1 MREYSVLS
9 HREFALKLLNRIHSG
24 AYVLYYLELI
34 HENLRAGRLTPR
46 DIFTT
51 PEHLE
56 LLRVKILQ
64 RQLLTWLNQ
73 LRLSR
78 VEYVS
83 DTEYSRNMIS
93 ELLQNNRISDEKL
106 LAVGIS
112 REELKSYN
120 IFL

>member
-9 HREFALKLLNRIHSG
+9 HREFALKLLNRVHSG

-34 HENLRAGRLTPR
+34 HEYLHAGGLTPR

-56 LLRVKILQ
+56 FLRVIILQ
-64 RQLLTWLNQ
+64 RQLLTWMNQ

-78 VEYVS
+78 VEHVS
-83 DTEYSRNMIS
+83 DIEYSRNMIS
-93 ELLQNNRISDEKL
+93 ELLGNNRISDEKL

-112 REELKSYN
+112 REELQSHD
-120 IFL
+120 ISL